1 MSRTRKCVS
10 GHTSE
15 KQRWKIAI
23 YIRLSR
29 EDGSEESLSV
39 ANQRKIILEF
49 IESSFVGEY
58 GIVDEYVDDGVTGTD
73 YERPN
78 FQRMLRDIE
87 TGAVNCVIC
96 KTLARAF
103 RNYSDQGY
111 FLESFFPRHGT
122 RFITLGE
129 PKIDSFLDPEG
140 VNGYEVPISGIMN
153 DRYAGRTSMDVRRT
167 FDMKRRKGEFIGSFA
182 PYGYRKDPDDKNHFL
197 IDDEAAEVV
206 REIFSLFLDGV
217 SKRGICKRLNEL
229 GIPNPAEY
237 KQRKGIHY
245 HNPNSVKN
253 DGMWN
258 PSTVTYILKNPLYI
272 GTMVQGKQR
281 VISYKVHNTVT
292 TPEEEWFVVENTH
305 TPIID
310 KATFQ
315 LVQELNRR
323 DTRAISGKGK
333 VYLLSGYVFCA
344 DCGKAMARSSS
355 RGIGYYT
362 CRTYKDKL
370 RTACSRHSIKVDTV
384 ERIALAAIQNQM
396 SLLESAEALME
407 EINQAP
413 VIERES
419 KRISNLIQQ
428 RQEELAKTRMIS
440 DELYMDWKSGDISR
454 EEYHRMKARIG
465 EKLEHLQSNIDKLT
479 QEHEEM
485 EQGVQ
490 IDDPCLTQFLK
501 YRTVTELDRGM
512 VVELVDKILIHENKE
527 VEVVFKFADQFKRII
542 TCLDSGEKLLKQC
555 NDTA

>member
-1 MSRTRKCVS
+1 MAGTGKRGPKRSA
-10 GHTSE
+10 GGFF
-15 KQRWKIAI
+15 WKIAI
-23 YIRLSR
+23 YIRLSK
-29 EDGSEESLSV
+29 EDGNDESLSV

-49 IESSFVGEY
+49 IESSFEGEY
-58 GIVDEYVDDGVTGTD
+58 EIIDEYVDDGVTGTD

-78 FQRMLRDIE
+78 FQRMRRDIE

-111 FLESFFPRHGT
+111 FLENFFPRHAT

-129 PKIDSFLDPEG
+129 PKVDSFLNPEV

-182 PYGYRKDPDDKNHFL
+182 PYGYRKDPENKNHLL
-197 IDDEAAEVV
+197 IDEEAAEVV
-206 REIFSLFLDGV
+206 REIFRLFLDGM
-217 SKRGICKRLNEL
+217 SKRGIAVRLNEL
-229 GIPNPAEY
+229 GILNPAAY
-237 KQRKGIHY
+237 KRSKGIRY
-245 HNPNSVKN
+245 NNPHSSQN

-258 PSTVTYILKNPLYI
+258 PSTIAYILKNPLYI

-281 VISYKVHNTVT
+281 VVSYKVHNAIS
-292 TPEEEWFVVENTH
+292 TPKEEWFVVEDTH
-305 TPIID
+305 EPIID

-315 LVQELNRR
+315 LVQDLCRKE
-323 DTRAISGKGK
+323 TKTAPGKRN
-333 VYLLSGYVFCA
+333 VYLLSGFVFCA
-344 DCGKAMARSSS
+344 DCGKAMARSES
-355 RGIGYYT
+355 RGIRYYA

-370 RTACSRHSIKVDTV
+370 RTACSRHSIKIDQV
-384 ERIALAAIQNQM
+384 EEVVLAAIQSQI
-396 SLLESAEALME
+396 SLLESAEALIE

-419 KRISNLIQQ
+419 KRIRNLIQQ
-428 RQEELAKTRMIS
+428 RQEELKKTCKVS

-479 QEHEEM
+479 QEYEEM

-490 IDDPCLTQFLK
+490 SDDPYLTQFLK
-501 YRTVTELDRGM
+501 YRTVTELERGM
-512 VVELVDKILIHENKE
+512 VVELVDKVLIHENKE
-527 VEVVFKFADQFKRII
+527 VEIVFKYADQFKQII
-542 TCLDSGEKLLKQC
+542 TSLHGGEKLLKHV
-555 NDTA
+555 NGPV

>member
-1 MSRTRKCVS
+1 MPGTGKRGPKRSA
-10 GHTSE
+10 GGFF
-15 KQRWKIAI
+15 WKIAI
-23 YIRLSR
+23 YIRLSK
-29 EDGSEESLSV
+29 EDGNDESLSV

-49 IESSFVGEY
+49 IETSFEGEY
-58 GIVDEYVDDGVTGTD
+58 EIIDEYVDDGVTGTD

-78 FQRMLRDIE
+78 FQRMRRDIE

-111 FLESFFPRHGT
+111 FLENFFPRHAT

-129 PKIDSFLDPEG
+129 PKVDSFLNPE
-140 VNGYEVPISGIMN
+140 VVTGYEVPISGIMN

-182 PYGYRKDPDDKNHFL
+182 PYGYRKDPENKNHFL
-197 IDDEAAEVV
+197 IDEEAAEVV
-206 REIFSLFLDGV
+206 REIFRLFLDGM
-217 SKRGICKRLNEL
+217 SKRGIAVRLNEL
-229 GIPNPAEY
+229 GILNPAAY
-237 KQRKGIHY
+237 KRSKGIRY
-245 HNPNSVKN
+245 NNPHSSQN

-258 PSTVTYILKNPLYI
+258 PSTIAYILKNPLYI

-281 VISYKVHNTVT
+281 VVSYKVHNAIS
-292 TPEEEWFVVENTH
+292 TPEEEWFVVEDTH
-305 TPIID
+305 EPIID

-315 LVQELNRR
+315 LVQDLCRK
-323 DTRAISGKGK
+323 DTRTAPGKRN
-333 VYLLSGYVFCA
+333 VYLLSGFVFCA
-344 DCGKAMARSSS
+344 DCGKAMARSES
-355 RGIGYYT
+355 RGIRYYA

-370 RTACSRHSIKVDTV
+370 RTACSRHSIKIDQV
-384 ERIALAAIQNQM
+384 EEVVLAAIQSQI
-396 SLLESAEALME
+396 SLLESAEALIE

-419 KRISNLIQQ
+419 KRIRNLIQQ
-428 RQEELAKTRMIS
+428 RQEELKKTCKVS

-479 QEHEEM
+479 QEYEEM

-490 IDDPCLTQFLK
+490 SDDPYLTQFLK
-501 YRTVTELDRGM
+501 YRTVTELERGM
-512 VVELVDKILIHENKE
+512 VVELVDKVLIHENKE
-527 VEVVFKFADQFKRII
+527 VEIVFKYADQFRQII
-542 TCLDSGEKLLKQC
+542 TSLHGGEKLLKHV
-555 NDTA
+555 NGPV

>member
-1 MSRTRKCVS
+1 MSRTRKS
-10 GHTSE
+10 QPKPYRG
-15 KQRWKIAI
+15 KKFWKIAI
-23 YIRLSR
+23 YIRLSK
-29 EDGSEESLSV
+29 EDGNDESLSV

-49 IESSFVGEY
+49 IETSFEGEY
-58 GIVDEYVDDGVTGTD
+58 EIIDEYVDDGVTGTD

-87 TGAVNCVIC
+87 TGTVNCVIC

-111 FLESFFPRHGT
+111 FLENFFPRHAT

-129 PKIDSFLDPEG
+129 PKIDSFLNPEV

-182 PYGYRKDPDDKNHFL
+182 PYGYRKDPENKNHFL
-197 IDDEAAEVV
+197 IDEEAAEVV
-206 REIFSLFLDGV
+206 REIYRLFVDGM
-217 SKRGICKRLNEL
+217 SKRSIAVRLNEL
-229 GIPNPAEY
+229 GILNPTAY
-237 KQRKGIHY
+237 KRSKGLRY
-245 HNPNSVKN
+245 CNPNTNRN

-258 PSTVTYILKNPLYI
+258 PSTITNILKNPLYI
-272 GTMVQGKQR
+272 GTMVQGKAK
-281 VISYKVHNTVT
+281 VVSYKVHNTIL
-292 TPEEEWFVVENTH
+292 TPEEEWFVVEGMH
-305 TPIID
+305 EPIID

-315 LVQELNRR
+315 LVQDLCRK
-323 DTRAISGKGK
+323 DTRTAPGNRN

-344 DCGKAMARSSS
+344 DCGKAMARSVSKDI
-355 RGIGYYT
+355 RYYA
-362 CRTYKDKL
+362 CRTYKEKL
-370 RTACSRHSIKVDTV
+370 KTACSRHSIKIDRV
-384 ERIALAAIQNQM
+384 EEVVLAAIQSQI
-396 SLLESAEALME
+396 SLLESVEELIE

-419 KRISNLIQQ
+419 KRISNLIHQ

-454 EEYHRMKARIG
+454 DEYHRMKAKVG
-465 EKLEHLQSNIDKLT
+465 EKMEHLQSNIEKLI
-479 QEHEEM
+479 QEYEEM

-490 IDDPCLTQFLK
+490 SDDPYLTQFLK

-527 VEVVFKFADQFKRII
+527 VEVVFKYADQFKRII
-542 TCLDSGEKLLKQC
+542 TCLDSGEKRLKQC
-555 NDTA
+555 NNPA